1 MLPCV
6 VPGGEKR
13 GERREERG
21 EIRRQMVE
29 NIIDISVL
37 KAEIPGNTLA
47 LSLSS
52 DLYKPTPPASHLEQ
66 KSKYIFTLYFPRERR
81 CENCKRGH
89 SEAPSHGLV

>member
-1 MLPCV
+1 
-6 VPGGEKR
+6 
-13 GERREERG
+13 
-21 EIRRQMVE
+21 MVE

-47 LSLSS
+47 LSLNS
-52 DLYKPTPPASHLEQ
+52 SHLAWLDQ

-89 SEAPSHGLV
+89 LEPPSHGLV